1 MEVPVEELATT
12 NLGDRFINDRQ
23 SIVGCTRRWCYLA
36 AEAVLDPYCQ
46 VFQTPGIDGLIS
58 YRKAGGCL
66 LVYGDPV
73 CAPQDFAALT
83 QAFHNQANQK
93 KRPII
98 YVTASERFAKWS
110 IQHECQGLIEFG
122 EELFLDPHD
131 DPRARTGVNASLVRR
146 KVRHA
151 EKEGVVT
158 TEYLTH
164 DLELEKEI
172 ENVGNAWLKS
182 RKGPQLYL
190 SRIRLF
196 DDRVGKRWIYAKK
209 GNKVVGILC
218 LNQLQ
223 VREGYLLNRLM
234 ITPEAS
240 HGTPEMLVVT
250 ALDILRDEGCHF
262 CTFGPIAG
270 LQLGEIRGL
279 SNISQWIANKAYN
292 GAKKIFKLDGHRK
305 FWEKYHPQ
313 SQRTYIL
320 FSRPS
325 IGIKEVLCLA
335 RGFNLTI

>member
-1 MEVPVEELATT
+1 MEVQVEELTT
-12 NLGDRFINDRQ
+12 HLGDRFLQKRQ
-23 SIVGCTRRWCYLA
+23 TIVECTRRWCYLA

-46 VFQTPGIDGLIS
+46 IFQTPGIDGLIS
-58 YRKAGGCL
+58 YRKAGGCI

-73 CAPQDFAALT
+73 CAPQDFPALT
-83 QAFHNQANQK
+83 QAFHNQPTHK
-93 KRPII
+93 KRPVI
-98 YVTASERFAKWS
+98 YVTASERFAAWA
-110 IQHECQGLIEFG
+110 IQHDCKALIEFG

-151 EKEGVVT
+151 EKEGIT
-158 TEYLTH
+158 ATEYLSRNP
-164 DLELEKEI
+164 DLEREI
-172 ENVGNAWLKS
+172 ESVGDAWLKS

-196 DDRVGKRWIYAKK
+196 DDRHGKRWIYATK
-209 GNKVVGILC
+209 NDKVVGILC

-223 VREGYLLNRLM
+223 VRSGYLLNRLM
-234 ITPEAS
+234 ITPEAA
-240 HGTPEMLVVT
+240 HGTPELLVTT
-250 ALDILRDEGCHF
+250 ALDILRAEGCHF

-270 LQLGEIRGL
+270 MQLGEIRGL
-279 SNISQWIANKAYN
+279 SNFSQWVAHKAYA

-313 SQRTYIL
+313 SQKTYLL

-325 IGIKEVLCLA
+325 VGIKEMLCLA